1 MENQWGIKI
10 SKIAL
15 PEEKLSKNE
24 WFSKLKVSSSYIN
37 YNQYHEAFFLNNQYN
52 FSKIKN
58 KQNECTNTG
67 A

>member
-10 SKIAL
+10 SRIAL

-37 YNQYHEAFFLNNQYN
+37 YNQYYEAFFLLQYRFDKSASPSFRFHN
-52 FSKIKN
+52 SRN
-58 KQNECTNTG
+58 
-67 A
+67 